1 MLSLKHDRLF
11 RLIRML
17 VGNKGYTVTEMTRE
31 LGVSQRSIYYYLN
44 YLKDNGFI
52 VFRKED
58 IYRIDRRSPFI
69 VELTRF
75 NQFSDEEL
83 RTIHS
88 MLLMM
93 GDKSQTATDLLYK
106 LEMTVN
112 FEALN
117 STPALKR
124 LGNNTAKLLKAIH
137 EHQVVKLVNYSS
149 PHSSTVRDRF
159 VEPYLLLNS
168 NQDVRCFEL
177 SSNTNKTFKVARAE
191 DVEMLDM
198 HWIHGDKHSEMLTDI
213 FMFSGTEHHSISLR
227 LDRLAYNLFCEEYP
241 LGRKYTAPNGDDH
254 WTLNLEVC
262 DYRGVGRFVLGL
274 YEHIDVIS
282 SQEFADYLAAEV
294 ARMASKAQG
303 TTSNTDG
310 NTDGSQQ

>member
-17 VGNKGYTVTEMTRE
+17 IGNKGYTVADITRE
-31 LGVSQRSIYYYLN
+31 LSVSQRSVYYYLN

-52 VFRKED
+52 VYRSGD

-69 VELTRF
+69 VELTRY
-75 NQFSDEEL
+75 NQFSDDEL

-93 GDKSQTATDLLYK
+93 GDKSQTASDLLYK

-124 LGNNTAKLLKAIH
+124 LGNNTAKLLKAIR
-137 EHQVVKLVNYSS
+137 ERQVVKLVGYSS

-177 SSNTNKTFKVARAE
+177 GSNMNKTFKVARAQ
-191 DVEMLDM
+191 DVEPLDM
-198 HWIHGDKHSEMLTDI
+198 HWLHADQHSEMFTDI

-241 LGRKYTAPNGDDH
+241 LGHKYTTPDGDDH
-254 WTLNLEVC
+254 WTLRLEVC
-262 DYRGVGRFVLGL
+262 DYRGPGRFVLGL
-274 YEHIDVIS
+274 YDHVDVLADQQFI
-282 SQEFADYLAAEV
+282 DYLATEV
-294 ARMASKAQG
+294 AKMASNPPHKL
-303 TTSNTDG
+303 
-310 NTDGSQQ
+310 